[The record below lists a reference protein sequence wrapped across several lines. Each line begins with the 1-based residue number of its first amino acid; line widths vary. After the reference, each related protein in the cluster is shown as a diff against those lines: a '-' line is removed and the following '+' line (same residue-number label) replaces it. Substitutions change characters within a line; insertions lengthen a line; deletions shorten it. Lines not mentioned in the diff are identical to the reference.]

1 MESAGGDSSEVDHDV
16 LFRAGE
22 NYKGESTLGTLR
34 QASDLYEPS
43 ENPRQLHAWNGA
55 MQVFESDPAPSN
67 AFLESLND
75 PAMLASPPT
84 SFSAQ
89 LSQTVRVW
97 SDFNAPFYHPKTIF
111 EMSSHTHN
119 DENNR
124 FLTFSRGREVFDE
137 LDLINDLVD
146 ERIRF
151 FMEEADSPQGFQAI
165 VDTFDGFSGLSAAV
179 LETLAEEYP
188 KKARIVFGL
197 ALPDTGG
204 LSNEQQLVQKVN
216 RALTLKCMSEA
227 SSLYIPLHIDIR
239 MERLHSRLD
248 MHDLAS
254 LLNPR
259 AETKAAALS
268 LSLPVPLPADRS
280 APLEQVFSISSRG
293 RYEHA
298 WDLTLGTPYDAMDR
312 DALASFSVFRGVAAA
327 LQTQELGANELPHTQ
342 TQVRKI
348 LAQFARDSGPAFAQR
363 CSAVGCSDLICTAVG
378 AYTRG
383 SNSVVAELPFP
394 VHASFPQL
402 FAPTVSAGGLVR
414 DSVADGKEHGAVT
427 QCAVHVRAHTGPA
440 LRPLFER
447 AIQSLDISPRDGWL
461 LTAFG
466 SGTRFGL
473 ERSDFAAARED
484 LETLCEAYGG
494 EPE

>member
-1 MESAGGDSSEVDHDV
+1 
-16 LFRAGE
+16 
-22 NYKGESTLGTLR
+22 
-34 QASDLYEPS
+34 
-43 ENPRQLHAWNGA
+43 

-75 PAMLASPPT
+75 PAMLANPPT

-89 LSQTVRVW
+89 LSQAVRVW

-111 EMSSHTHN
+111 ELLSHTHN

-137 LDLINDLVD
+137 LDMINDLVD

-204 LSNEQQLVQKVN
+204 LSNTSTYAWSGYVAAGLD
-216 RALTLKCMSEA
+216 TL
-227 SSLYIPLHIDIR
+227 SLPF
-239 MERLHSRLD
+239 RLKTDSRLD

-259 AETKAAALS
+259 AETTAAALS

-312 DALASFSVFRGVAAA
+312 DALASLSVFRGVAAA
-327 LQTQELGANELPHTQ
+327 LRTQELGANELPHTQ
-342 TQVRKI
+342 TQVRQI
-348 LAQFARDSGPAFAQR
+348 LAQFARDSGPAFAQ
-363 CSAVGCSDLICTAVG
+363 
-378 AYTRG
+378 
-383 SNSVVAELPFP
+383 SVVAELPFP

-402 FAPTVSAGGLVR
+402 FAPTVTAGGLVH
-414 DSVADGKEHGAVT
+414 DSVADGKEHDAVT